1 MDFPRHLHNQL
12 KLVVSGAAQTDTC
25 GDAALETAR
34 ELGKQIILQGAVLL
48 TGATS
53 GIPLWAARG
62 AKEAGG
68 TVIGISPARDER
80 EHVEQYKLP
89 LDYTDL
95 IMYTGQG
102 YPGRDIL
109 LTQSA
114 DAIFIGCGRIG
125 TFHEFTIAFEDKKP
139 IGILEGDGY
148 STDEIMEEII
158 LKSGRSKDDPY
169 VIASKDPKE
178 LVEKIIKLVQSLK
191 EKD

>member
-12 KLVVSGAAQTDTC
+12 KIAISGAAQTDTC
-25 GDAALETAR
+25 GDTALDITR
-34 ELGKQIILQGAVLL
+34 ELGRQVALQGAVLL

-53 GIPLWAARG
+53 GVPLWASRG

-68 TVIGISPARDER
+68 TVVGISPAKDEQ
-80 EHVEQYKLP
+80 EHVKQYKLP

-95 IMYTGQG
+95 ILYTGQG

-114 DAIFIGCGRIG
+114 DAILIGCGRIG

-139 IGILEGDGY
+139 IGILKGDY
-148 STDEIMEEII
+148 TSDDLMEDII
-158 LKSGRSKDDPY
+158 RQSGRAKDDPY
-169 VIASKDPKE
+169 VITSADPKE
-178 LVEKIIKLVQSLK
+178 LVEKVIALTKTLK